1 MSASN
6 TVKSARKSL
15 SWLLAIIVGLTGLI
29 AVGSLSDENASFT
42 PKLALDLQG
51 GTQVILS
58 PLLLDGQAVTPEQL
72 DQAVSIIRQ
81 RVDASGVSESQVITQ
96 GDRNIIVSIPG
107 VPDENTLAL
116 IKASA
121 KLEFRAV
128 LVTSVGA
135 PSSSVDGGDQAV
147 EGESTEGDATAEEP
161 APEESAPAEQA
172 PNVPNAAPTDPSDL
186 NWVTPELQSEFDA
199 LDCASSF
206 RQPGQV
212 DDPTVP
218 LITCDVTGTQKYI
231 LGPVEVEGANISD
244 ASNGTV
250 QSQTGASTNT
260 WAVNLDFDG
269 IGTQAFADVTQRLF
283 PLAAPRN
290 QFAITLDGF
299 VITAP
304 ATQAVITGGSA
315 QITGNFDRDSS
326 KVLAD
331 QLKYG
336 SLPIGFEVES
346 QENISAS
353 LGSEQLTNGLI
364 AGLIG
369 LILVV
374 IYSAFQ
380 YRGLA
385 IVTVGSLLVAAILV
399 YLFIA
404 VLSWRQGYRLSLAGV
419 AGLIVAIGIT
429 VDSFIVYFERVRDEI
444 REGRSLEVAVENAW
458 KRALRTILASDA
470 VSFTAAATLFLLTVG
485 NVRGFAFTLGLTTI
499 VDLIVVLLFTHPLL
513 QLLARTKFFS
523 SGHPWSGFDSKALEA
538 SGYVGRGKFRVADSL
553 ASGKAEKAS
562 KEATKRQTIAER
574 KAEAA
579 IAAAKKSGDK

>member
-1 MSASN
+1 MSVSN

-15 SWLLAIIVGLTGLI
+15 SWLLAIIIGLTALI

-58 PLLLDGQAVTPEQL
+58 PLLLDGQGVTTEQL
-72 DQAVSIIRQ
+72 NQAVSIIRQ
-81 RVDASGVSESQVITQ
+81 RVDASGVSESQVVTQ

-128 LVTSVGA
+128 LLTSVGA
-135 PSSSVDGGDQAV
+135 PTSSVDGGDLSVDGEAGAEQA
-147 EGESTEGDATAEEP
+147 EGEEP
-161 APEESAPAEQA
+161 ASEPEAPAE
-172 PNVPNAAPTDPSDL
+172 PSAAPTDPSDL
-186 NWVTPELQSEFDA
+186 NWITPELREAFDA
-199 LDCASSF
+199 LDCATPF
-206 RQPGQV
+206 RVPGQV

-218 LITCDVTGTQKYI
+218 LITCDVTGTEKYI

-250 QSQTGASTNT
+250 QTSTGASTNT

-269 IGTQAFADVTQRLF
+269 LGTQAFGAVTQRLF
-283 PLAAPRN
+283 PLADPRN
-290 QFAITLDGF
+290 RFAITLDGF

-304 ATQAVITGGSA
+304 TTQAVITNGSA
-315 QITGNFDRDSS
+315 QITGSFDQDSS

-346 QENISAS
+346 QENISAT
-353 LGSEQLTNGLI
+353 LGGEQLSNGILAAI
-364 AGLIG
+364 IG
-369 LILVV
+369 LILV
-374 IYSAFQ
+374 IGYSIFQ

-385 IVTVGSLLVAAILV
+385 LVTLGSLIVAAILV
-399 YLFIA
+399 YLVIA

-419 AGLIVAIGIT
+419 TGLIVSIGIT
-429 VDSFIVYFERVRDEI
+429 VDSFIVFFERIKDEI
-444 REGRSLEVAVENAW
+444 RDGRSLETAVENGW
-458 KRALRTILASDA
+458 KRGLRTILASDM
-470 VSFTAAATLFLLTVG
+470 VSFTAAVSLFLLTVG

-499 VDLIVVLLFTHPLL
+499 IDLVVVLLFTYPFL
-513 QLLARTKFFS
+513 QLLSRTKFFS
-523 SGHPWSGFDSKALEA
+523 SGHPWSGFDSKSLAA
-538 SGYVGRGKFRVADSL
+538 SGYVGRGQFRVASNL
-553 ASGKAEKAS
+553 ASGKADKVS
-562 KEATKRQTIAER
+562 KEAERRQTIAER
-574 KAEAA
+574 KAQAA
-579 IAAAKKSGDK
+579 IAEAQKTGEK

>member
-15 SWLLAIIVGLTGLI
+15 SWLLAILVGLTGLI

-58 PLLLDGQAVTPEQL
+58 PLLLDGEAVTSEQL

-135 PSSSVDGGDQAV
+135 PSSSIDGGDQAV
-147 EGESTEGDATAEEP
+147 DGESTDGETSAEAP
-161 APEESAPAEQA
+161 APEEQA
-172 PNVPNAAPTDPSDL
+172 PSVPNAAPTDPSDL
-186 NWVTPELQSEFDA
+186 NWVSPELQAQFDA
-199 LDCASSF
+199 LDCATAF
-206 RQPGQV
+206 REPGQV
-212 DDPTVP
+212 DDSTLP
-218 LITCDVTGTQKYI
+218 LITCDVTGTQKFI

-250 QSQTGASTNT
+250 QSSTGASTNT
-260 WAVNLDFDG
+260 WAVNLDFDAA
-269 IGTQAFADVTQRLF
+269 GTQAFADVTQRLF
-283 PLAAPRN
+283 PLSEPRN

-385 IVTVGSLLVAAILV
+385 IVTVGSLLIAAILV

-538 SGYVGRGKFRVADSL
+538 SGYVGRGKFRVSDSL

-562 KEATKRQTIAER
+562 KEAIKRQTIAER

-579 IAAAKKSGDK
+579 IAAAKKTGDK

>member
-1 MSASN
+1 MSVSS

-15 SWLLAIIVGLTGLI
+15 SWLLAIIIGLTALI

-58 PLLLDGQAVTPEQL
+58 PLLLDGQGVTTEQL
-72 DQAVSIIRQ
+72 NQAVSIIRQ
-81 RVDASGVSESQVITQ
+81 RVDASGVSESQVVTQ

-128 LVTSVGA
+128 LLTSVGA
-135 PSSSVDGGDQAV
+135 PTSSVDGGDQAV
-147 EGESTEGDATAEEP
+147 DGETGAEQAEGEEP
-161 APEESAPAEQA
+161 AAEAESPAE
-172 PNVPNAAPTDPSDL
+172 PSAAPTDPSDL
-186 NWVTPELQSEFDA
+186 NWITPELREAFDA
-199 LDCASSF
+199 LDCATAF
-206 RQPGQV
+206 RVPGQV

-218 LITCDVTGTQKYI
+218 LITCDVTGTEKYI

-250 QSQTGASTNT
+250 QTSTGASTNT

-269 IGTQAFADVTQRLF
+269 VGTQSFGAVTQRLF
-283 PLAAPRN
+283 PLADPRN
-290 QFAITLDGF
+290 RFAITLDGF

-304 ATQAVITGGSA
+304 TTQAVITNGSA
-315 QITGNFDRDSS
+315 QITGSFDQDSS

-346 QENISAS
+346 QENISAT
-353 LGSEQLTNGLI
+353 LGSEQLSNGVLAAI
-364 AGLIG
+364 IG

-374 IYSAFQ
+374 GYSIFQ

-385 IVTVGSLLVAAILV
+385 LVTLGSLIVAAILV
-399 YLFIA
+399 YLVIA

-419 AGLIVAIGIT
+419 TGLIVSIGIT
-429 VDSFIVYFERVRDEI
+429 VDSFIVFFERIKDEI
-444 REGRSLEVAVENAW
+444 RDGRSLETAVENGW
-458 KRALRTILASDA
+458 KRGLRTILASDM
-470 VSFTAAATLFLLTVG
+470 VSFTAAVSLFLLTVG

-499 VDLIVVLLFTHPLL
+499 IDLVVVLLFTYPFL
-513 QLLARTKFFS
+513 QLLSRTKFFS
-523 SGHPWSGFDSKALEA
+523 SGHPWSGFDSKSLAA
-538 SGYVGRGKFRVADSL
+538 SGYVGRGQFRVSQNL
-553 ASGKAEKAS
+553 ASGKADKVS
-562 KEATKRQTIAER
+562 KEAERRQTIAER
-574 KAEAA
+574 KAQAA
-579 IAAAKKSGDK
+579 IAEAKKTGEK

>member
-1 MSASN
+1 MAASN

-15 SWLLAIIVGLTGLI
+15 IWLLVIIFGLAGLI
-29 AVGSLSDENASFT
+29 GFGSTTDENASFT

-58 PLLLDGQAVTPEQL
+58 PLLLDGEAVTTEQL

-81 RVDASGVSESQVITQ
+81 RVDASGVSESQVTTQ
-96 GDRNIIVSIPG
+96 GDTNIIVSIPG

-121 KLEFRAV
+121 KLEFRPV
-128 LVTSVGA
+128 LITSAGT
-135 PSSSVDGGDQAV
+135 PTSSVDGT
-147 EGESTEGDATAEEP
+147 ESEDPEASETP
-161 APEESAPAEQA
+161 APEESPAAEPPA
-172 PNVPNAAPTDPSDL
+172 AAPVDGSDL
-186 NWVTPELQSEFDA
+186 NWITPEIQKAFDE

-206 RQPGQV
+206 REPGQI
-212 DDPTVP
+212 DDPSVP
-218 LITCDVTGTQKYI
+218 LVTCDVNGLTKFI
-231 LGPVEVEGANISD
+231 LGPVEVDGANISD

-250 QSQTGASTNT
+250 TSSTGASTNT
-260 WAVNLDFDG
+260 WAVNLEFDEV
-269 IGTQAFADVTQRLF
+269 GTAGFSTVTQRLF
-283 PLAAPRN
+283 PLEIPRN
-290 QFAITLDGF
+290 QFAITLDGY

-304 ATQAVITGGSA
+304 TTQAVITNGSA
-315 QITGNFDRDSS
+315 QITGSFDRDSS

-336 SLPIGFEVES
+336 SLPIGFEVQS
-346 QENISAS
+346 QENISAT
-353 LGSEQLTNGLI
+353 LGQDQLTSGLL

-385 IVTVGSLLVAAILV
+385 IVTVGSLLVAGVLV
-399 YLFIA
+399 YLLIA
-404 VLSWRQGYRLSLAGV
+404 FLSWRQGYRLSMAGV

-444 REGRSLEVAVENAW
+444 REGRNLEVAVENAW
-458 KRALRTILASDA
+458 RRSIRTILASDA

-513 QLLARTKFFS
+513 TLLARTKFFS
-523 SGHPWSGFDSKALEA
+523 SGHPWSGFDSKSLKA
-538 SGYVGRGKFRVADSL
+538 SGYVGRGQFRVAPRLS
-553 ASGKAEKAS
+553 SGKILKVS
-562 KEATKRQTIAER
+562 KEAATRQTIAER
-574 KAEAA
+574 KAQAA
-579 IAAAKKSGDK
+579 IQEADKTGGN

>member
-1 MSASN
+1 LAVRN
-6 TVKSARKSL
+6 AVQSARRSL
-15 SWLLAIIVGLTGLI
+15 TWLLVIIIGLVGLIGF
-29 AVGSLSDENASFT
+29 GSLSDENASFT

-51 GTQVILS
+51 GTQIILS
-58 PLLLDGQAVTPEQL
+58 PLLLDGAAVTTDQL

-81 RVDASGVSESQVITQ
+81 RVDASGVSESQVTTQ
-96 GDRNIIVSIPG
+96 GDQNIIVSIPG
-107 VPDENTLAL
+107 IPDENTLKL

-128 LVTSVGA
+128 LLTSVGT
-135 PSSSVDGGDQAV
+135 PTSSVDGGSTEEEPGQEDI
-147 EGESTEGDATAEEP
+147 EGEEQGEEP
-161 APEESAPAEQA
+161 SAPEDPAA
-172 PNVPNAAPTDPSDL
+172 STPNAAPTDASDL
-186 NWVTPELQSEFDA
+186 NWITPELRAAYDA
-199 LDCASSF
+199 LDCSTSF
-206 RQPGQV
+206 REAGQV
-212 DDPTVP
+212 DDPTIP
-218 LITCDVTGTQKYI
+218 LITCDVDGFTKYI

-250 QSQTGASTNT
+250 QSSTGASTNT

-269 IGTQAFADVTQRLF
+269 IGTTAFSTVTQRLF
-283 PLAAPRN
+283 PLESPRN

-304 ATQAVITGGSA
+304 AARAVITNGSA
-315 QITGNFDRDSS
+315 QITGSFDRDSS

-346 QENISAS
+346 QENISAT

-385 IVTVGSLLVAAILV
+385 IVTVGSLLVAGILV

-444 REGRSLEVAVENAW
+444 REGRNLEVAVENAW
-458 KRALRTILASDA
+458 KRAVRTILASDA
-470 VSFTAAATLFLLTVG
+470 VSFTAATTLFLLTVG

-513 QLLARTKFFS
+513 QLLSRTKFFS
-523 SGHPWSGFDSKALEA
+523 SGHPWSGFDSKALKA
-538 SGYVGRGKFRVADSL
+538 SGYQGRGQFRVKETL
-553 ASGKAEKAS
+553 APGKALKAS
-562 KEATKRQTIAER
+562 REAEKRQTIAER
-574 KAEAA
+574 KAQAAIEAA
-579 IAAAKKSGDK
+579 KGKVER

>member
-1 MSASN
+1 M
-6 TVKSARKSL
+6 
-15 SWLLAIIVGLTGLI
+15 LAIIVGFAGLI
-29 AVGSLSDENASFT
+29 AVGSLTDENASFT

-58 PLLLDGQAVTPEQL
+58 PLLLDGQDVTPEQL

-107 VPDENTLAL
+107 IPDDNTLAL

-128 LVTSVGA
+128 LVTSTGA
-135 PSSSVDGGDQAV
+135 PSSSVDQPETPV
-147 EGESTEGDATAEEP
+147 EGETTDGKATPESP
-161 APEESAPAEQA
+161 APEAVA
-172 PNVPNAAPTDPSDL
+172 PNVPTATPTDASDL
-186 NWVTPELQSEFDA
+186 NWVSLDLQKQFDA

-206 RQPGQV
+206 REPGQV
-212 DDPTVP
+212 DDPTIP
-218 LITCDVTGTQKYI
+218 LITCDTTGTQKFI

-250 QSQTGASTNT
+250 QSSTGASTNT
-260 WAVNLDFDG
+260 WAVNLDFDAS
-269 IGTQAFADVTQRLF
+269 GTQAFADVTQRLF
-283 PLAAPRN
+283 PLTSPRN
-290 QFAITLDGF
+290 QFAITLDGY

-336 SLPIGFEVES
+336 SLPIGFEVQS

-353 LGSEQLTNGLI
+353 LGSEQLTNGVI
-364 AGLIG
+364 AAIIG
-369 LILVV
+369 MILVV
-374 IYSAFQ
+374 AYSVFQ

-385 IVTVGSLLVAAILV
+385 IVTLGSLIVFAILV
-399 YLFIA
+399 YLVVA
-404 VLSWRQGYRLSLAGV
+404 VLSWRQGFRLSLAGV
-419 AGLIVAIGIT
+419 TGLIVSIGIT
-429 VDSFIVYFERVRDEI
+429 VDSFIVFFERVRDEI
-444 REGRSLEVAVENAW
+444 REGRSLETAVENGW
-458 KRALRTILASDA
+458 RKGIRTILASDM
-470 VSFTAAATLFLLTVG
+470 VSFTAAVTLFLLTVG
-485 NVRGFAFTLGLTTI
+485 NVRGFAFTLGLTTLI
-499 VDLIVVLLFTHPLL
+499 DLVVVVLFTYPML
-513 QLLARTKFFS
+513 QLLARTRFFS
-523 SGHPWSGFDSKALEA
+523 SGHPWSGFDSKSLKA
-538 SGYVGRGKFRVADSL
+538 SGYVGRGGFRVSEDL

-562 KEATKRQTIAER
+562 KEAEKRQSIAER
-574 KAEAA
+574 KALAA
-579 IAAAKKSGDK
+579 LADAKGKGDN

>member
-15 SWLLAIIVGLTGLI
+15 SWLLAILVGLTGLI

-81 RVDASGVSESQVITQ
+81 RVDASGVSESQVVTQ
-96 GDRNIIVSIPG
+96 GDRNIVVSIPG

-135 PSSSVDGGDQAV
+135 PSSSVDGTDPAA
-147 EGESTEGDATAEEP
+147 EGTTTDGEAPAEEP
-161 APEESAPAEQA
+161 APEEQA
-172 PNVPNAAPTDPSDL
+172 PSVPNATPTDPSDL
-186 NWVTPELQSEFDA
+186 NWVSPELQAEFDA
-199 LDCASSF
+199 LDCATPF
-206 RQPGQV
+206 REPGQV

-218 LITCDVTGTQKYI
+218 LITCDVTGTQKFI
-231 LGPVEVEGANISD
+231 LGPVEVEGANIAD
-244 ASNGTV
+244 ATNGTV

-260 WAVNLDFDG
+260 WAVNLDFDAA
-269 IGTQAFADVTQRLF
+269 GTQAFADVTQRLF

-353 LGSEQLTNGLI
+353 LGSEQLQNGVL
-364 AGLIG
+364 AALIG
-369 LILVV
+369 LVLVLA
-374 IYSAFQ
+374 YSVFQ

-385 IVTVGSLLVAAILV
+385 VITLGSLIVAGILV
-399 YLFIA
+399 YLIIA
-404 VLSWRQGYRLSLAGV
+404 FLSWRQGYRLSLAGV
-419 AGLIVAIGIT
+419 TGLIVSIGVT
-429 VDSFIVYFERVRDEI
+429 VDSFIVFFERVRDEI
-444 REGRSLEVAVENAW
+444 REGRSLETAVENGW
-458 KRALRTILASDA
+458 KRGIRTIIASNT
-470 VSFTAAATLFLLTVG
+470 VSFTAAVSLFLLTVG
-485 NVRGFAFTLGLTTI
+485 NVRGFAFTLGLTTL
-499 VDLIVVLLFTHPLL
+499 VNLIVVALFTYPFLR
-513 QLLARTKFFS
+513 LLARAKFFS
-523 SGHPWSGFDSKALEA
+523 SGHPWSGFDSKQLKA
-538 SGYVGRGKFRVADSL
+538 SGYVGRGQFRKADTL
-553 ASGKAEKAS
+553 AAGKIEKSSGEAER
-562 KEATKRQTIAER
+562 RQTIAER
-574 KAEAA
+574 KAMAA
-579 IAAAKKSGDK
+579 IAEAEKKGDK

>member
-1 MSASN
+1 MSVSN

-15 SWLLAIIVGLTGLI
+15 SWLLAIMIGLTALI
-29 AVGSLSDENASFT
+29 AVGSISDEEASFT

-58 PLLLDGQAVTPEQL
+58 PLLLDGEAVTAEQL

-81 RVDASGVSESQVITQ
+81 RVDASGVSEAQVVTQ

-128 LVTSVGA
+128 LLTSIGA
-135 PSSSVDGGDQAV
+135 PTSSVDGGELSI
-147 EGESTEGDATAEEP
+147 EGEGSTEESTEGEVASEP
-161 APEESAPAEQA
+161 EAPAQ
-172 PNVPNAAPTDPSDL
+172 PNAAPIDASDL
-186 NWVTPELQSEFDA
+186 NWVTPEIRQAFDA
-199 LDCASSF
+199 LDCSSPF
-206 RQPGQV
+206 REAGQV
-212 DDPTVP
+212 DDPLVP
-218 LITCDVTGTQKYI
+218 LITCDVTGAEKFI

-250 QSQTGASTNT
+250 QTSTGASTNT

-269 IGTQAFADVTQRLF
+269 LGTGAFASVTQRLF
-283 PLAAPRN
+283 PLTAPRN

-304 ATQAVITGGSA
+304 ATQAVITNGSA
-315 QITGNFDRDSS
+315 QITGSFDRDSS

-369 LILVV
+369 LVLVI

-385 IVTVGSLLVAAILV
+385 IVTIGSLLIAAVLV

-523 SGHPWSGFDSKALEA
+523 SGHPWSGFDSKSLKAA
-538 SGYVGRGKFRVADSL
+538 GYAGRGKFRVAESL

-562 KEATKRQTIAER
+562 KEANKRQTIAER
-574 KAEAA
+574 KALAA
-579 IAAAKKSGDK
+579 IAEANRTGKK

>member
-1 MSASN
+1 LSASN

-29 AVGSLSDENASFT
+29 AVGSLSDENASFS

-81 RVDASGVSESQVITQ
+81 RVDASGVNESQVITQ

-135 PSSSVDGGDQAV
+135 PSSSVDGGDQPV
-147 EGESTEGDATAEEP
+147 DGENTEGGTAPNEEAKPEEP
-161 APEESAPAEQA
+161 AS
-172 PNVPNAAPTDPSDL
+172 NVPNAAPTDPSDL
-186 NWVTPELQSEFDA
+186 NWVTPELQEQFDA
-199 LDCASSF
+199 LDCASAF

-218 LITCDVTGTQKYI
+218 LITCDVTGTQKFI
-231 LGPVEVEGANISD
+231 LGPVEVEGANIAD

-260 WAVNLDFDG
+260 WAVNLDFDAA
-269 IGTQAFADVTQRLF
+269 GTQAFADVTQRLF
-283 PLAAPRN
+283 PLTEPRN

-353 LGSEQLTNGLI
+353 LGGEQLQNGVLAAI
-364 AGLIG
+364 IG
-369 LILVV
+369 LILVLA
-374 IYSAFQ
+374 YSAFQ

-385 IVTVGSLLVAAILV
+385 VITLGSLVVAGILV
-399 YLFIA
+399 YLIIA

-419 AGLIVAIGIT
+419 TGLIVSIGVT
-429 VDSFIVYFERVRDEI
+429 VDSFIVFFERVRDEI
-444 REGRSLEVAVENAW
+444 REGRSLETAVENGW
-458 KRALRTILASDA
+458 KRGIRTIIASNT
-470 VSFTAAATLFLLTVG
+470 VSFTAAVSLFLLTVG
-485 NVRGFAFTLGLTTI
+485 NVRGFAFTLGLTTL
-499 VDLIVVLLFTHPLL
+499 VNIVVVALFTYPFLR
-513 QLLARTKFFS
+513 LLARAKFFS
-523 SGHPWSGFDSKALEA
+523 SGHPWSGFDSKQLKA
-538 SGYVGRGKFRVADSL
+538 SGYIGRGQFRKADTL
-553 ASGKAEKAS
+553 AAGKIEKSSGEAER
-562 KEATKRQTIAER
+562 RQTIAER
-574 KAEAA
+574 KAMAA
-579 IAAAKKSGDK
+579 IAEAEKKGDK

>member
-1 MSASN
+1 MAASS

-15 SWLLAIIVGLTGLI
+15 AWLFVILAGFTGLI
-29 AVGSLSDENASFT
+29 GFGSLTDENASFA

-51 GTQVILS
+51 GTQVILA
-58 PLLLDGQAVTPEQL
+58 PLLLDGQAVTTEQL
-72 DQAVSIIRQ
+72 DQAVAIIRQ

-96 GDRNIIVSIPG
+96 GDTNIIVSIPG

-128 LVTSVGA
+128 LVTGQGSA
-135 PSSSVDGGDQAV
+135 LTEVDGTDA
-147 EGESTEGDATAEEP
+147 TGDATTAEP
-161 APEESAPAEQA
+161 TPAET
-172 PNVPNAAPTDPSDL
+172 PTAEQPTPVDASDL
-186 NWVTPELQSEFDA
+186 NWITPEIQQQFDA
-199 LDCASSF
+199 LDCASAF
-206 RQPGQV
+206 REPGQI
-212 DDPTVP
+212 DDPKVP
-218 LITCDVTGTQKYI
+218 LVTCDVSGTAKFI
-231 LGPVEVEGANISD
+231 LGPVEVDGANISD

-250 QSQTGASTNT
+250 QSSTGASTNT
-260 WAVNLDFDG
+260 WAVNLEFDPEG
-269 IGTQAFADVTQRLF
+269 SESFATVTQRLF
-283 PLAAPRN
+283 PLEQPRN

-304 ATQAVITGGSA
+304 TTQAVISNGSA
-315 QITGNFDRDSS
+315 QITGSFDRDSS

-336 SLPIGFEVES
+336 SLPIGFEVQS
-346 QENISAS
+346 QENISAT
-353 LGSEQLTNGLI
+353 LGQDQLTSGLL

-369 LILVV
+369 LVLVV

-385 IVTVGSLLVAAILV
+385 IVTVGSLVVAAVLV
-399 YLFIA
+399 YLLIA
-404 VLSWRQGYRLSLAGV
+404 FLSWRQGYRLSMAGV

-444 REGRSLEVAVENAW
+444 REGRNLEVAVENAW
-458 KRALRTILASDA
+458 KRSIRTILASDA

-499 VDLIVVLLFTHPLL
+499 VDLIVVVLFTHPLL
-513 QLLARTKFFS
+513 RLLARTKFFS
-523 SGHPWSGFDSKALEA
+523 SGHPWSGFDSKALKA
-538 SGYVGRGKFRVADSL
+538 SGYMGRGQFRTAANLSP
-553 ASGKAEKAS
+553 GKAGKVS
-562 KEATKRQTIAER
+562 KEAATRQTISER
-574 KAEAA
+574 KAQQAAQEAE
-579 IAAAKKSGDK
+579 KSGGK

>member
-1 MSASN
+1 MAASS

-15 SWLLAIIVGLTGLI
+15 IWLLVIIFGLAGLI
-29 AVGSLSDENASFT
+29 GFGSTTDENASFT

-51 GTQVILS
+51 GTQIILS
-58 PLLLDGQAVTPEQL
+58 PLLLDGQAVTTEQL

-96 GDRNIIVSIPG
+96 GDTNIIVSIPG
-107 VPDENTLAL
+107 IPDENTLAL

-121 KLEFRAV
+121 KLEFRPV
-128 LVTSVGA
+128 LITSAGTPTA
-135 PSSSVDGGDQAV
+135 EVDGAGTSDP
-147 EGESTEGDATAEEP
+147 DATESP
-161 APEESAPAEQA
+161 APEETPAAEEPTA
-172 PNVPNAAPTDPSDL
+172 SPTDGSDL
-186 NWVTPELQSEFDA
+186 NWITPEIQKEFDD
-199 LDCASSF
+199 LDCASVF
-206 RQPGQV
+206 REPGQI
-212 DDPTVP
+212 DDPAVP
-218 LITCDVTGTQKYI
+218 LVTCDVNGFTKFI
-231 LGPVEVEGANISD
+231 LGPVEVDGANISD

-250 QSQTGASTNT
+250 TSSTGASTNT
-260 WAVNLDFDG
+260 WAVNLEFDE
-269 IGTQAFADVTQRLF
+269 IGTEGFSTVTQRLF
-283 PLAAPRN
+283 PLEQPRN

-304 ATQAVITGGSA
+304 TTQAVITNGSA
-315 QITGNFDRDSS
+315 QITGSFDRESS

-336 SLPIGFEVES
+336 SLPIGFEVQS
-346 QENISAS
+346 QENISAT
-353 LGSEQLTNGLI
+353 LGQDQLTSGLL

-385 IVTVGSLLVAAILV
+385 MVTVGSLLVAAVLV
-399 YLFIA
+399 YLLIA
-404 VLSWRQGYRLSLAGV
+404 FLSWRQGYRLSMAGV

-444 REGRSLEVAVENAW
+444 REGRNLEVAVENAW
-458 KRALRTILASDA
+458 KRSIRTILASDA

-513 QLLARTKFFS
+513 RLLARTKFFS
-523 SGHPWSGFDSKALEA
+523 SGHPWSGFDSKALKA
-538 SGYVGRGKFRVADSL
+538 SGYVGRGQFRVAPTLSQ
-553 ASGKAEKAS
+553 GKALKVS
-562 KEATKRQTIAER
+562 KEAATRQTIAER
-574 KAEAA
+574 KAQAALEEAD
-579 IAAAKKSGDK
+579 KSGGN

>member
-1 MSASN
+1 
-6 TVKSARKSL
+6 
-15 SWLLAIIVGLTGLI
+15 
-29 AVGSLSDENASFT
+29 
-42 PKLALDLQG
+42 LALDLQG
-51 GTQVILS
+51 GTQVILA
-58 PLLLDGQAVTPEQL
+58 PLLLDGQAVTTEQL

-96 GDRNIIVSIPG
+96 GDTNIIVSIPG

-121 KLEFRAV
+121 KLEFRPV
-128 LVTSVGA
+128 LVTSAGT
-135 PSSSVDGGDQAV
+135 SSAAIDGTETPEPG
-147 EGESTEGDATAEEP
+147 STETPD
-161 APEESAPAEQA
+161 PEESPLSEEPLGTPVDA
-172 PNVPNAAPTDPSDL
+172 SDL
-186 NWVTPELQSEFDA
+186 NWVTPEIQKEFDD
-199 LDCASSF
+199 LDCSSAF
-206 RQPGQV
+206 RAPGQI
-212 DDPTVP
+212 DDPTIP
-218 LITCDVTGTQKYI
+218 LVTCDVDGFSKYI

-244 ASNGTV
+244 ASNGTI
-250 QSQTGASTNT
+250 QSATGASTNT
-260 WAVNLDFDG
+260 WAVNLEFDG
-269 IGTQAFADVTQRLF
+269 IGSAGFSTVTQRLF
-283 PLAAPRN
+283 PLEAPRN

-304 ATQAVITGGSA
+304 TTQAVITNGSA

-336 SLPIGFEVES
+336 SLPIGFEVQS
-346 QENISAS
+346 QENISAT
-353 LGSEQLTNGLI
+353 LGQDQLSSGLL

-385 IVTVGSLLVAAILV
+385 IVTVGSLLVAGILV
-399 YLFIA
+399 YLLIA
-404 VLSWRQGYRLSLAGV
+404 FLSWRQGYRLSISGV

-444 REGRSLEVAVENAW
+444 REGRNLEVAVEIAW
-458 KRALRTILASDA
+458 NRSIRTILASDA

-513 QLLARTKFFS
+513 RLLARTKFFS
-523 SGHPWSGFDSKALEA
+523 SGHPWSGFDSKALKA
-538 SGYVGRGKFRVADSL
+538 SGYQGRGQFRMAPTLSQ
-553 ASGKAEKAS
+553 GKALKVS
-562 KEATKRQTIAER
+562 KEAATRQTIAER
-574 KAEAA
+574 KAQAALEEAE
-579 IAAAKKSGDK
+579 KTGGN

>member
-1 MSASN
+1 MSVSN

-15 SWLLAIIVGLTGLI
+15 SWMLAILVGLAGLI

-51 GTQVILS
+51 GTQIILS
-58 PLLLDGQAVTPEQL
+58 PLLLDGAAVTPEQL

-81 RVDASGVSESQVITQ
+81 RVDASGVSESQVLTQ

-107 VPDENTLAL
+107 TPDENTLAL

-128 LVTSVGA
+128 LLASPGLSTTALEG
-135 PSSSVDGGDQAV
+135 VDG
-147 EGESTEGDATAEEP
+147 ESNGEETDTGEEP
-161 APEESAPAEQA
+161 AAGSESDSEPS
-172 PNVPNAAPTDPSDL
+172 VPNAAPTDPSDV
-186 NWVTPELQSEFDA
+186 NWITPELQEQFNA
-199 LDCASSF
+199 LDCSVPF
-206 RQPGQV
+206 REPGQV
-212 DDPTVP
+212 DDPTIP
-218 LITCDVTGTQKYI
+218 LITCDVTGNEKYI

-250 QSQTGASTNT
+250 QTQTGASTNT

-269 IGTQAFADVTQRLF
+269 PGTQAFGEVTQRLF
-283 PLAAPRN
+283 PLADPRN
-290 QFAITLDGF
+290 RFAITLDGF

-304 ATQAVITGGSA
+304 TTQAVITNGSA
-315 QITGNFDRDSS
+315 QITGNFDKDSS

-346 QENISAS
+346 QENISAT

-364 AGLIG
+364 AGAIG
-369 LILVV
+369 LILVI

-385 IVTVGSLLVAAILV
+385 IVTIGSLVVAAILV
-399 YLFIA
+399 YLLIA

-444 REGRSLEVAVENAW
+444 REGRTLEVAVENAW
-458 KRALRTILASDA
+458 KRAIRTILASDA

-523 SGHPWSGFDSKALEA
+523 SGHPWSGFDSKDLRAA
-538 SGYVGRGKFRVADSL
+538 GYVGRGQFRVSESL
-553 ASGKAEKAS
+553 GSGKAEKAS

-574 KAEAA
+574 KAQQAMAE
-579 IAAAKKSGDK
+579 AKKTGDK

>member
-1 MSASN
+1 MAASN
-6 TVKSARKSL
+6 TAKSARKSL
-15 SWLLAIIVGLTGLI
+15 IWLLVIIFGLAGLI
-29 AVGSLSDENASFT
+29 GFGSTTDENASFT

-51 GTQVILS
+51 GTQIILS
-58 PLLLDGQAVTPEQL
+58 PLLLDGQAVTTEQL

-81 RVDASGVSESQVITQ
+81 RVDASGVSESQVTTQ
-96 GDRNIIVSIPG
+96 GDTNIIVSIPG
-107 VPDENTLAL
+107 IPDENTLAL

-121 KLEFRAV
+121 KLEFRPV
-128 LVTSVGA
+128 LVTSAGTPTA
-135 PSSSVDGGDQAV
+135 EVDGAETSDP
-147 EGESTEGDATAEEP
+147 DATESP
-161 APEESAPAEQA
+161 APEETPAAEQPSA
-172 PNVPNAAPTDPSDL
+172 SPTDGSDL
-186 NWVTPELQSEFDA
+186 NWITPEIQKEFDD
-199 LDCASSF
+199 LDCASVF
-206 RQPGQV
+206 REPGQI

-218 LITCDVTGTQKYI
+218 LVTCDVNGFSKFI
-231 LGPVEVEGANISD
+231 LGPVEVDGANISD

-250 QSQTGASTNT
+250 TSSTGASTNT
-260 WAVNLDFDG
+260 WAVNLEFDEV
-269 IGTQAFADVTQRLF
+269 GTVGFSTVTQRLF
-283 PLAAPRN
+283 PLEQPRN

-304 ATQAVITGGSA
+304 TTQAVITNGSA
-315 QITGNFDRDSS
+315 QITGSFDRDSS

-336 SLPIGFEVES
+336 SLPIGFEVQS
-346 QENISAS
+346 QENISAT
-353 LGSEQLTNGLI
+353 LGQDQLTSGLL

-385 IVTVGSLLVAAILV
+385 IVTVGSLLVAAVLV
-399 YLFIA
+399 YLLIA
-404 VLSWRQGYRLSLAGV
+404 FLSWRQGYRLSMAGV

-444 REGRSLEVAVENAW
+444 REGRNLEVAVENAW
-458 KRALRTILASDA
+458 KRSIRTILASDA

-513 QLLARTKFFS
+513 RLLARTRFFS
-523 SGHPWSGFDSKALEA
+523 SGHPWSGFDSKALKA
-538 SGYVGRGKFRVADSL
+538 SGYVGRGQFRVAPTLSQ
-553 ASGKAEKAS
+553 GKALKVS
-562 KEATKRQTIAER
+562 KEAATRQTIAER
-574 KAEAA
+574 KAQAALEEAD
-579 IAAAKKSGDK
+579 KSGGN

>member
-1 MSASN
+1 MAASN

-15 SWLLAIIVGLTGLI
+15 IWLFVIIFGLAGLI
-29 AVGSLSDENASFT
+29 GFGSTTDENASFT

-51 GTQVILS
+51 GTQIILS
-58 PLLLDGQAVTPEQL
+58 PLLLDGQQVTTEQL

-81 RVDASGVSESQVITQ
+81 RVDASGVSESQVTTQ
-96 GDRNIIVSIPG
+96 GDTNIIVSIPG

-128 LVTSVGA
+128 LVTSAGTPTSAVDETGSEGTDPEA
-135 PSSSVDGGDQAV
+135 SPSP
-147 EGESTEGDATAEEP
+147 T
-161 APEESAPAEQA
+161 PEETPATDESG
-172 PNVPNAAPTDPSDL
+172 AAPVDASDL
-186 NWVTPELQSEFDA
+186 NWITPEIQKEFDE
-199 LDCASSF
+199 LDCATAF
-206 RQPGQV
+206 REPGQI

-218 LITCDVTGTQKYI
+218 LVTCDRNGFSKFI
-231 LGPVEVEGANISD
+231 LGPVEIDGATISD

-250 QSQTGASTNT
+250 QSSTGASTNT
-260 WAVNLDFDG
+260 WAVNLDFND
-269 IGTQAFADVTQRLF
+269 IGSAAFSTVTQRLF
-283 PLAAPRN
+283 PLEQPRN

-304 ATQAVITGGSA
+304 TTQAVITNGSA
-315 QITGNFDRDSS
+315 QITGSFDKDTS

-336 SLPIGFEVES
+336 SLPIGFEVQS
-346 QENISAS
+346 QENISAT
-353 LGSEQLTNGLI
+353 LGQDQLTSGLL

-385 IVTVGSLLVAAILV
+385 IVTVGSLLVAAVLV
-399 YLFIA
+399 YLLIA
-404 VLSWRQGYRLSLAGV
+404 FLSWRQGYRLSMAGV
-419 AGLIVAIGIT
+419 AGLIVSIGVT

-444 REGRSLEVAVENAW
+444 REGRNLEVAVENAW
-458 KRALRTILASDA
+458 RRSIRTILASDA
-470 VSFTAAATLFLLTVG
+470 VSFIAAATLFILTVG
-485 NVRGFAFTLGLTTI
+485 NVRGFAFTLGLTTL
-499 VDLIVVLLFTHPLL
+499 VDLLVVMLFTHPLL

-523 SGHPWSGFDSKALEA
+523 SGHPWSGFDSKALKA
-538 SGYVGRGKFRVADSL
+538 SGYIGRGQFRVAPSL
-553 ASGKAEKAS
+553 PQGKSKKVS
-562 KEATKRQTIAER
+562 KEASTRQTIAER
-574 KAEAA
+574 KAQAALEEAE
-579 IAAAKKSGDK
+579 KTGGR

>member
-1 MSASN
+1 LAASS

-15 SWLLAIIVGLTGLI
+15 IWLLVIIFGLTGLI
-29 AVGSLSDENASFT
+29 GFGSTTDENASFT

-51 GTQVILS
+51 GTQIILS
-58 PLLLDGQAVTPEQL
+58 PLLLDGQAVTTEQL

-81 RVDASGVSESQVITQ
+81 RVDASGVSESQVTTQ
-96 GDRNIIVSIPG
+96 GDTNIIVSIPG
-107 VPDENTLAL
+107 IPDENTLAL

-121 KLEFRAV
+121 KLEFRPV
-128 LVTSVGA
+128 LITSAGTPA
-135 PSSSVDGGDQAV
+135 AQVDGAETSDPDAT
-147 EGESTEGDATAEEP
+147 ESTAPEETPAAEEP
-161 APEESAPAEQA
+161 TAS
-172 PNVPNAAPTDPSDL
+172 PTDGSDL
-186 NWVTPELQSEFDA
+186 NWITPEIQKEFDD
-199 LDCASSF
+199 LDCASVF
-206 RQPGQV
+206 REPGQI
-212 DDPTVP
+212 DDPAVP
-218 LITCDVTGTQKYI
+218 LVTCDVNGFTKFI
-231 LGPVEVEGANISD
+231 LGPVEVDGANISD

-250 QSQTGASTNT
+250 TSSTGASTNT
-260 WAVNLDFDG
+260 WAVNLEFDE
-269 IGTQAFADVTQRLF
+269 IGTEGFSTVTQRLF
-283 PLAAPRN
+283 PLEQPRN

-304 ATQAVITGGSA
+304 TTQAVITNGSA
-315 QITGNFDRDSS
+315 QITGSFDRESS

-336 SLPIGFEVES
+336 SLPIGFEVQS
-346 QENISAS
+346 QENISAT
-353 LGSEQLTNGLI
+353 LGQDQLTSGLL

-385 IVTVGSLLVAAILV
+385 IVTVGSLLVAAVLV
-399 YLFIA
+399 YLLIA
-404 VLSWRQGYRLSLAGV
+404 FLSWRQGYRLSMAGV

-444 REGRSLEVAVENAW
+444 REGRNLEVAVENAW
-458 KRALRTILASDA
+458 KRSIRTILASDA

-513 QLLARTKFFS
+513 RLLARTKFFS
-523 SGHPWSGFDSKALEA
+523 SGHPWSGFDSKALKA
-538 SGYVGRGKFRVADSL
+538 SGYVGRGQFRVAPTLSQ
-553 ASGKAEKAS
+553 GKALKVS
-562 KEATKRQTIAER
+562 KEAATRQTIAER
-574 KAEAA
+574 KAQAALEEAD
-579 IAAAKKSGDK
+579 KSGGN

>member
-1 MSASN
+1 LSASN

-15 SWLLAIIVGLTGLI
+15 SWMLAILVGLTGLI

-135 PSSSVDGGDQAV
+135 PSSSVDGADPAADGTGT
-147 EGESTEGDATAEEP
+147 EGEAPAEEP
-161 APEESAPAEQA
+161 APEEQA
-172 PNVPNAAPTDPSDL
+172 PSVPNAAPTDPSDM
-186 NWVTPELQSEFDA
+186 NWVSPELQAEFDA
-199 LDCASSF
+199 LDCATPF
-206 RQPGQV
+206 REPGQV

-218 LITCDVTGTQKYI
+218 LITCDVSGTQKFI

-260 WAVNLDFDG
+260 WAVNLDFDAA
-269 IGTQAFADVTQRLF
+269 GTQAFADVTQRLF

-315 QITGNFDRDSS
+315 QITGSFDKDTS

-336 SLPIGFEVES
+336 SLPIGFEVQS

-353 LGSEQLTNGLI
+353 LGSEQLTNGVI
-364 AGLIG
+364 AAVIG
-369 LILVV
+369 MILVV
-374 IYSAFQ
+374 AYSVFQ

-385 IVTVGSLLVAAILV
+385 IVTLGSLIVFAVLTYLVV
-399 YLFIA
+399 A
-404 VLSWRQGYRLSLAGV
+404 VLSWRQGFRLSLAGV
-419 AGLIVAIGIT
+419 TGLIVSIGIT
-429 VDSFIVYFERVRDEI
+429 VDSFIVFFERVRDEI
-444 REGRSLEVAVENAW
+444 REGRSLETAVENGW
-458 KRALRTILASDA
+458 RKGIRTILASDM
-470 VSFTAAATLFLLTVG
+470 VSFTAAVTLFLLTVG
-485 NVRGFAFTLGLTTI
+485 NVRGFAFTLGLTTLI
-499 VDLIVVLLFTHPLL
+499 DLLVVVLFTYPML
-513 QLLARTKFFS
+513 QLLARTRFFS
-523 SGHPWSGFDSKALEA
+523 SGHPWSGFDSKSLKA
-538 SGYVGRGKFRVADSL
+538 SGYIGRGQFRVSDEL
-553 ASGKAEKAS
+553 ASGKVEKAA
-562 KEATKRQTIAER
+562 KEAERRQTIAER
-574 KAEAA
+574 KAQAA
-579 IAAAKKSGDK
+579 IADAKGKGDN

>member
-1 MSASN
+1 LSASN

-15 SWLLAIIVGLTGLI
+15 SWLLAILVGLTGLI

-58 PLLLDGQAVTPEQL
+58 PLLLDGQSVTPEQL

-135 PSSSVDGGDQAV
+135 PSSSVDGADPAADGTGT
-147 EGESTEGDATAEEP
+147 EGETPAEEP
-161 APEESAPAEQA
+161 APEEQA
-172 PNVPNAAPTDPSDL
+172 PSVPNAAPTDPSDL
-186 NWVTPELQSEFDA
+186 NWVSPELQAQFDA
-199 LDCASSF
+199 LDCATPF
-206 RQPGQV
+206 REPGQV

-218 LITCDVTGTQKYI
+218 LITCDVTGTQKFI

-260 WAVNLDFDG
+260 WAVNLDFDAA
-269 IGTQAFADVTQRLF
+269 GTQAFADVTQRLF
-283 PLAAPRN
+283 PLSEPRN

-353 LGSEQLTNGLI
+353 LGSEQLQNGVL
-364 AGLIG
+364 AALIG
-369 LILVV
+369 LVLVLA
-374 IYSAFQ
+374 YSVFQ

-385 IVTVGSLLVAAILV
+385 VITLGSLIVAGILV
-399 YLFIA
+399 YLIIA
-404 VLSWRQGYRLSLAGV
+404 VLYWRQGYRLSLAGV
-419 AGLIVAIGIT
+419 TGLIVSIGVT
-429 VDSFIVYFERVRDEI
+429 VDSFIVFFERVRDEI
-444 REGRSLEVAVENAW
+444 REGRSLETAVENGW
-458 KRALRTILASDA
+458 KRGIRTIIASNT
-470 VSFTAAATLFLLTVG
+470 VSFTAAVSLFLLTVG
-485 NVRGFAFTLGLTTI
+485 NVRGFAFTLGLTTL
-499 VDLIVVLLFTHPLL
+499 VNLIVVALFTYPFLR
-513 QLLARTKFFS
+513 LLARAKFFS
-523 SGHPWSGFDSKALEA
+523 SGHPWSGFDSKQLKAA
-538 SGYVGRGKFRVADSL
+538 GYVGRGQFRKADTL
-553 ASGKAEKAS
+553 AAGKIEKSSGEAER
-562 KEATKRQTIAER
+562 RQTIAER
-574 KAEAA
+574 KAMAA
-579 IAAAKKSGDK
+579 IAEAEKKGDK

>member
-1 MSASN
+1 MAASS

-15 SWLLAIIVGLTGLI
+15 AWLFVILAGFTGLI
-29 AVGSLSDENASFT
+29 GFGSLTDENASFT

-51 GTQVILS
+51 GTQVILA
-58 PLLLDGQAVTPEQL
+58 PLLLDGQAVTTEQL
-72 DQAVSIIRQ
+72 DQAVAIIRQ

-96 GDRNIIVSIPG
+96 GDTNIIVSIPG

-128 LVTSVGA
+128 LVTSQGSA
-135 PSSSVDGGDQAV
+135 LTEVDGTDA
-147 EGESTEGDATAEEP
+147 TGDATTAEP
-161 APEESAPAEQA
+161 TPAET
-172 PNVPNAAPTDPSDL
+172 PTAQQPTPVDASDL
-186 NWVTPELQSEFDA
+186 NWITPEIQKEFDE
-199 LDCASSF
+199 LDCSTSF
-206 RQPGQV
+206 REPGQI
-212 DDPTVP
+212 DDPTIP
-218 LITCDVTGTQKYI
+218 LVTCDVSGTAKFI
-231 LGPVEVEGANISD
+231 LGPVEVDGANISD

-250 QSQTGASTNT
+250 QSSTGASTNT
-260 WAVNLDFDG
+260 WAVNLEFDPEG
-269 IGTQAFADVTQRLF
+269 SESFATVTQRLF
-283 PLAAPRN
+283 PLEQPRN

-304 ATQAVITGGSA
+304 TTQAVISNGSA
-315 QITGNFDRDSS
+315 QITGSFDRDSS

-336 SLPIGFEVES
+336 SLPIGFEVQS
-346 QENISAS
+346 QENISAT
-353 LGSEQLTNGLI
+353 LGQDQLTSGLL

-369 LILVV
+369 LVLVV

-385 IVTVGSLLVAAILV
+385 IVTIGSLVVAAVLV
-399 YLFIA
+399 YLLIA
-404 VLSWRQGYRLSLAGV
+404 FLSWRQGYRLSMAGV

-444 REGRSLEVAVENAW
+444 REGRNLEVAVENAW
-458 KRALRTILASDA
+458 KRSIRTILASDA

-499 VDLIVVLLFTHPLL
+499 VDLIVVVLFTHPLL
-513 QLLARTKFFS
+513 RLLARTKFFS
-523 SGHPWSGFDSKALEA
+523 SGHPWSGFDSKALKA
-538 SGYVGRGKFRVADSL
+538 SGYMGRGQFRTATNLSP
-553 ASGKAEKAS
+553 GKAGKVS
-562 KEATKRQTIAER
+562 KEAATRQTIAER
-574 KAEAA
+574 KAQQAAQEAE
-579 IAAAKKSGDK
+579 KSGGK

>member
-15 SWLLAIIVGLTGLI
+15 SWLLAIVVGLAGLI
-29 AVGSLSDENASFT
+29 AIGSLSDSNASFT

-58 PLLLDGQAVTPEQL
+58 PLLLDGQAATAEQL

-81 RVDASGVSESQVITQ
+81 RVDASGVSESQVFTQ
-96 GDRNIIVSIPG
+96 GDRNIVVSIPG

-128 LVTSVGA
+128 LVTSVGSA
-135 PSSSVDGGDQAV
+135 SSSVDGGDPATNG
-147 EGESTEGDATAEEP
+147 EGANGEAATEDP
-161 APEESAPAEQA
+161 APETPA
-172 PNVPNAAPTDPSDL
+172 PNVPSAAPTDPSDL
-186 NWVTPELQSEFDA
+186 NWVSPELQAEFDA

-206 RQPGQV
+206 REPGQV
-212 DDPTVP
+212 DDPTIP
-218 LITCDVTGTQKYI
+218 LITCDVTGTQKFI

-260 WAVNLDFDG
+260 WAVNLDFDAT
-269 IGTQAFADVTQRLF
+269 GTQAFADVTQRLF
-283 PLAAPRN
+283 PLPAPRN

-336 SLPIGFEVES
+336 SLPIGFEVQS

-353 LGSEQLTNGLI
+353 LGSEQLVNGVL
-364 AGLIG
+364 AAVIG

-374 IYSAFQ
+374 GYSVFQ

-385 IVTVGSLLVAAILV
+385 IVTLGSLLVAGILV
-399 YLFIA
+399 YLIIA
-404 VLSWRQGYRLSLAGV
+404 ILSWRQGYRLSLAGV
-419 AGLIVAIGIT
+419 TGLIVSIGIT

-444 REGRSLEVAVENAW
+444 REGRSLETAVENGW
-458 KRALRTILASDA
+458 KRGIRTILASDM
-470 VSFTAAATLFLLTVG
+470 VSFTAAVSLFLLTVG
-485 NVRGFAFTLGLTTI
+485 NVRGFAFTLGLTTL
-499 VDLIVVLLFTHPLL
+499 VDLLVVVLFTHPFL

-523 SGHPWSGFDSKALEA
+523 SGHPWSGFDSKSLKA
-538 SGYVGRGKFRVADSL
+538 SGYVGRGQFRTADTL
-553 ASGKAEKAS
+553 AAGKIEKAS
-562 KEATKRQTIAER
+562 REAERRQTIAER
-574 KAEAA
+574 KAQDALSD
-579 IAAAKKSGDK
+579 AKKTGEK

>member
-1 MSASN
+1 MAASN

-15 SWLLAIIVGLTGLI
+15 VWLFVILFGLAGLI
-29 AVGSLSDENASFT
+29 GFGSTTDENASFT

-58 PLLLDGQAVTPEQL
+58 PLLLDGEQVTTEQL
-72 DQAVSIIRQ
+72 EQAVSIIRQ
-81 RVDASGVSESQVITQ
+81 RVDASGVSESQVTTQ
-96 GDRNIIVSIPG
+96 GDTNIIVSIPG

-128 LVTSVGA
+128 LVTSAGTA
-135 PSSSVDGGDQAV
+135 TSSVDEPG
-147 EGESTEGDATAEEP
+147 STDEVDSTPTPSPEQTPATEEP
-161 APEESAPAEQA
+161 IAEPVDA
-172 PNVPNAAPTDPSDL
+172 SDL
-186 NWVTPELQSEFDA
+186 NWITPEIQKEFDE
-199 LDCASSF
+199 LDCSTAF
-206 RQPGQV
+206 REPGQI
-212 DDPTVP
+212 DDPTIP
-218 LITCDVTGTQKYI
+218 LVTCDRNGLSKFI
-231 LGPVEVEGANISD
+231 LGPVELDGANISD

-250 QSQTGASTNT
+250 QSSTGASTNT
-260 WAVNLDFDG
+260 WAVNLDFDDV
-269 IGTQAFADVTQRLF
+269 GTAAFSTVTQRLF
-283 PLAAPRN
+283 PLELPRN

-304 ATQAVITGGSA
+304 TTQAVITNGSA
-315 QITGNFDRDSS
+315 QITGSFDRDSS

-336 SLPIGFEVES
+336 SLPIGFEVQS
-346 QENISAS
+346 QENISAT
-353 LGSEQLTNGLI
+353 LGQDQLTSGLL

-385 IVTVGSLLVAAILV
+385 IVTVGSLLVAAVLV
-399 YLFIA
+399 YLLIA
-404 VLSWRQGYRLSLAGV
+404 FLSWRQGYRLSMAGV
-419 AGLIVAIGIT
+419 AGLIVSIGVT

-444 REGRSLEVAVENAW
+444 REGRNLEVAVENAW
-458 KRALRTILASDA
+458 RRSIRTILASDA
-470 VSFTAAATLFLLTVG
+470 VSFIAAATLFILTVG

-499 VDLIVVLLFTHPLL
+499 VDLIVVMLFTHPLL

-523 SGHPWSGFDSKALEA
+523 SGHPWSGFDSKALKA
-538 SGYVGRGKFRVADSL
+538 SGYVGRGQFRVAPSL
-553 ASGKAEKAS
+553 PQGKALKVS
-562 KEATKRQTIAER
+562 KEAATRQTIAER
-574 KAEAA
+574 KAQAAQEEADRT
-579 IAAAKKSGDK
+579 GGR

>member
-1 MSASN
+1 MSARNSAQ
-6 TVKSARKSL
+6 SARKSL
-15 SWLLAIIVGLTGLI
+15 AWLLALIVGLFGLI
-29 AVGSLSDENASFT
+29 FVGSMNDEDASFT

-51 GTQVILS
+51 GTQIILS
-58 PLLLDGQAVTPEQL
+58 PLLLDGQAVTAEQL
-72 DQAVSIIRQ
+72 EQAVAIIRQ
-81 RVDASGVSESQVITQ
+81 RVDASGVSESQVTTQ
-96 GDRNIIVSIPG
+96 GEQNIIVSIPG
-107 VPDENTLAL
+107 SPDENTLKL

-128 LVTSVGA
+128 LLTSAGTPTETVA
-135 PSSSVDGGDQAV
+135 
-147 EGESTEGDATAEEP
+147 EGEGGEE
-161 APEESAPAEQA
+161 APDLPT
-172 PNVPNAAPTDPSDL
+172 PTDPSDL
-186 NWVTPELQSEFDA
+186 NWITPEIQAEFDA
-199 LDCASSF
+199 LDCATEF
-206 RQPGQV
+206 RVPGQV

-218 LITCDVTGTQKYI
+218 LVTCDVDGFSKYI

-250 QSQTGASTNT
+250 QTSTGASTNT
-260 WAVNLDFDG
+260 WAVNLEFDAE
-269 IGTQAFADVTQRLF
+269 GTASFSEVTQRLF
-283 PLAAPRN
+283 PLEAPRN

-304 ATQAVITGGSA
+304 ATQAVISNGSA
-315 QITGNFDRDSS
+315 QITGSFDQDSS

-336 SLPIGFEVES
+336 SLPIGFEVQS
-346 QENISAS
+346 QENISAT
-353 LGSEQLTNGLI
+353 LGSEQLTNGLL

-385 IVTVGSLLVAAILV
+385 IVTVGSLLVAALLV

-444 REGRSLEVAVENAW
+444 REGRNLEVAVENAW
-458 KRALRTILASDA
+458 KRSIRTILASDA
-470 VSFTAAATLFLLTVG
+470 VSFLAATTLFLLTVG

-523 SGHPWSGFDSKALEA
+523 SGHPWSGFDSKALKA
-538 SGYVGRGKFRVADSL
+538 SGYVGRGQFRVSESL
-553 ASGKAEKAS
+553 SSGKAKKAS
-562 KEATKRQTIAER
+562 KEASKRQTIAER
-574 KAEAA
+574 KAQAA
-579 IAAAKKSGDK
+579 LEEAKKTGDS

>member
-1 MSASN
+1 LAASN

-15 SWLLAIIVGLTGLI
+15 IWLFVILFGLAGLI
-29 AVGSLSDENASFT
+29 GFGSTTDENASFT

-51 GTQVILS
+51 GTQIILS
-58 PLLLDGQAVTPEQL
+58 PLLLDGQQVTTEQL

-81 RVDASGVSESQVITQ
+81 RVDASGVSESQVTTQ
-96 GDRNIIVSIPG
+96 GDTNIIVSIPG

-128 LVTSVGA
+128 LVTSAGTPTSAVDETGSEGTETEA
-135 PSSSVDGGDQAV
+135 SPSP
-147 EGESTEGDATAEEP
+147 T
-161 APEESAPAEQA
+161 PEETPASDEASA
-172 PNVPNAAPTDPSDL
+172 DPVDASDL
-186 NWVTPELQSEFDA
+186 NWITPEIQKEFDE
-199 LDCASSF
+199 LDCTTAF
-206 RQPGQV
+206 REPGQI

-218 LITCDVTGTQKYI
+218 LVTCDRNGFSKFI
-231 LGPVEVEGANISD
+231 LGPVEIDGANISD

-250 QSQTGASTNT
+250 QSSTGASTNT
-260 WAVNLDFDG
+260 WAVNLDFNDVG
-269 IGTQAFADVTQRLF
+269 SAAFSTVTQRLF
-283 PLAAPRN
+283 PLEQPRN

-304 ATQAVITGGSA
+304 TTQAVITNGSA
-315 QITGNFDRDSS
+315 QITGSFDKDTS

-336 SLPIGFEVES
+336 SLPIGFEVQS
-346 QENISAS
+346 QENISAT
-353 LGSEQLTNGLI
+353 LGQDQLTSGLL

-385 IVTVGSLLVAAILV
+385 IVTVGSLLVAAVLV
-399 YLFIA
+399 YLLIA
-404 VLSWRQGYRLSLAGV
+404 FLSWRQGYRLSMAGV
-419 AGLIVAIGIT
+419 AGLIVAIGVT

-444 REGRSLEVAVENAW
+444 REGRNLEVAVENAW
-458 KRALRTILASDA
+458 RRSIRTILASDA
-470 VSFTAAATLFLLTVG
+470 VSFIAAATLFILTVG
-485 NVRGFAFTLGLTTI
+485 NVRGFAFTLGLTTL
-499 VDLIVVLLFTHPLL
+499 VDLLVVILFTHPLL

-523 SGHPWSGFDSKALEA
+523 SGHPWSGFDSKALKA
-538 SGYVGRGKFRVADSL
+538 SGYIGRGQFRVAPTL
-553 ASGKAEKAS
+553 PQGKALKVS
-562 KEATKRQTIAER
+562 KEASTRQTIAER
-574 KAEAA
+574 KAQAALEEA
-579 IAAAKKSGDK
+579 DKTGGR

>member
-1 MSASN
+1 MAASN

-15 SWLLAIIVGLTGLI
+15 IWLLVIIFGLAGLI
-29 AVGSLSDENASFT
+29 GFGSTTDENASFT

-58 PLLLDGQAVTPEQL
+58 PLLLDGQAVTTEQL

-81 RVDASGVSESQVITQ
+81 RVDASGVSESQVTTQ
-96 GDRNIIVSIPG
+96 GDTNIIVSIPG
-107 VPDENTLAL
+107 IPDENTLAL

-121 KLEFRAV
+121 KLEFRPV
-128 LVTSVGA
+128 LITSAGT
-135 PSSSVDGGDQAV
+135 PTSSVDGA
-147 EGESTEGDATAEEP
+147 ESEDPEATETPTPEESPAAEEP
-161 APEESAPAEQA
+161 ATAPK
-172 PNVPNAAPTDPSDL
+172 DGSDL
-186 NWVTPELQSEFDA
+186 NWITPEVQKAFDD
-199 LDCASSF
+199 LDCATSF
-206 RQPGQV
+206 REPGQI
-212 DDPTVP
+212 DDPSVP
-218 LITCDVTGTQKYI
+218 LVTCDVNGLSKFI
-231 LGPVEVEGANISD
+231 LGPVEVDGANISD

-250 QSQTGASTNT
+250 TSSTGASTNT
-260 WAVNLDFDG
+260 WAVNLEFDE
-269 IGTQAFADVTQRLF
+269 IGTAGFSTVTQRLF
-283 PLAAPRN
+283 PLEQPRS

-304 ATQAVITGGSA
+304 TTQAVITNGSA
-315 QITGNFDRDSS
+315 QITGSFDRDSS

-336 SLPIGFEVES
+336 SLPIGFEVQS
-346 QENISAS
+346 QENISAT
-353 LGSEQLTNGLI
+353 LGQDQLTSGLL

-385 IVTVGSLLVAAILV
+385 IVTVGSLLVAGVLV
-399 YLFIA
+399 YLLIA
-404 VLSWRQGYRLSLAGV
+404 FLSWRQGYRLSMAGV

-444 REGRSLEVAVENAW
+444 REGRNLEVAVENAW
-458 KRALRTILASDA
+458 RRSIRTILASDA

-513 QLLARTKFFS
+513 TLLARTKFFS
-523 SGHPWSGFDSKALEA
+523 SGHPWSGFDSKSLKAA
-538 SGYVGRGKFRVADSL
+538 GYVGRGQFRVAPSL
-553 ASGKAEKAS
+553 SSGKVLKVS
-562 KEATKRQTIAER
+562 KEAATRQTIAER
-574 KAEAA
+574 KAQAA
-579 IAAAKKSGDK
+579 IQEADKTGGN

>member
-1 MSASN
+1 LAASN

-15 SWLLAIIVGLTGLI
+15 TWLLVILFGLAGLI
-29 AVGSLSDENASFT
+29 GFGSTTDENASFT

-58 PLLLDGQAVTPEQL
+58 PLLLDGEQVTSEQL

-81 RVDASGVSESQVITQ
+81 RVDASGVSESQVTTQ
-96 GDRNIIVSIPG
+96 GDSNIIVSIPG

-128 LVTSVGA
+128 LITSAGTPTSEVDESGA
-135 PSSSVDGGDQAV
+135 SDETSPEATPTPTPEETPAA
-147 EGESTEGDATAEEP
+147 EGETVQPVDA
-161 APEESAPAEQA
+161 
-172 PNVPNAAPTDPSDL
+172 SDL
-186 NWVTPELQSEFDA
+186 NWITPEIQKEFDE
-199 LDCASSF
+199 LDCTTAF
-206 RQPGQV
+206 REPGQI
-212 DDPTVP
+212 DDPTIP
-218 LITCDVTGTQKYI
+218 LVTCDRSGISKYI
-231 LGPVEVEGANISD
+231 LGPVEVDGANISD

-250 QSQTGASTNT
+250 QSSTGASTNT
-260 WAVNLDFDG
+260 WAVNLDFDS
-269 IGTQAFADVTQRLF
+269 IGTSAFSTVTQRLF
-283 PLAAPRN
+283 PLEQPRN

-304 ATQAVITGGSA
+304 TTQAVITNGSA
-315 QITGNFDRDSS
+315 QITGSFDKDTS

-336 SLPIGFEVES
+336 SLPIGFEVQS
-346 QENISAS
+346 QENISAT
-353 LGSEQLTNGLI
+353 LGQDQLTSGLL

-369 LILVV
+369 LVLVV

-385 IVTVGSLLVAAILV
+385 IVTVGSLLVAAVLV
-399 YLFIA
+399 YLLIA
-404 VLSWRQGYRLSLAGV
+404 FLSWRQGYRLSMAGV

-444 REGRSLEVAVENAW
+444 REGRNLEVAVENAW
-458 KRALRTILASDA
+458 RRSIRTILASDA

-523 SGHPWSGFDSKALEA
+523 SGHPWSGFDSKSLKA
-538 SGYVGRGKFRVADSL
+538 SGYIGRAQFRVAPTL
-553 ASGKAEKAS
+553 PQGKALKVS
-562 KEATKRQTIAER
+562 KEAATRQTIAER
-574 KAEAA
+574 KAQAA
-579 IAAAKKSGDK
+579 LKDVEKAGDR

>member
-1 MSASN
+1 MAASN

-15 SWLLAIIVGLTGLI
+15 IWLFVILFGLAGLI
-29 AVGSLSDENASFT
+29 GFGSTTDENASFT

-51 GTQVILS
+51 GTQIILS
-58 PLLLDGQAVTPEQL
+58 PLLLDGQQVTTEQL

-81 RVDASGVSESQVITQ
+81 RVDASGVSESQVTTQ
-96 GDRNIIVSIPG
+96 GDTNIIVSIPG

-128 LVTSVGA
+128 LVTSAGTPTSA
-135 PSSSVDGGDQAV
+135 VDETGS
-147 EGESTEGDATAEEP
+147 EGTETEASPTPTPEETP
-161 APEESAPAEQA
+161 APDEASA
-172 PNVPNAAPTDPSDL
+172 DPVDASDL
-186 NWVTPELQSEFDA
+186 NWITPEIQKAFDE
-199 LDCASSF
+199 LDCTTAF
-206 RQPGQV
+206 REPGQI

-218 LITCDVTGTQKYI
+218 LVTCDRNGFSKFI
-231 LGPVEVEGANISD
+231 LGPVEIDGANISD

-250 QSQTGASTNT
+250 QSSTGASTNT
-260 WAVNLDFDG
+260 WAVNLDFNDVG
-269 IGTQAFADVTQRLF
+269 SAAFSTVTQRLF
-283 PLAAPRN
+283 PLEQPRN

-304 ATQAVITGGSA
+304 TTQAVITNGSA
-315 QITGNFDRDSS
+315 QITGSFDKDTS

-336 SLPIGFEVES
+336 SLPIGFEVQS
-346 QENISAS
+346 QENISAT
-353 LGSEQLTNGLI
+353 LGQDQLTSGLL

-385 IVTVGSLLVAAILV
+385 IVTVGSLLVAAVLV
-399 YLFIA
+399 YLLIA
-404 VLSWRQGYRLSLAGV
+404 FLSWRQGYRLSMAGV

-444 REGRSLEVAVENAW
+444 REGRNLEVAVENAW
-458 KRALRTILASDA
+458 RRSIRTILASDA
-470 VSFTAAATLFLLTVG
+470 VSFIAAATLFILTVG
-485 NVRGFAFTLGLTTI
+485 NVRGFAFTLGLTTL
-499 VDLIVVLLFTHPLL
+499 VDLLVVILFTHPLL

-523 SGHPWSGFDSKALEA
+523 SGHPWSGFDSKALKA
-538 SGYVGRGKFRVADSL
+538 SGYIGRGQFRVAPTL
-553 ASGKAEKAS
+553 PQGKALKVS
-562 KEATKRQTIAER
+562 KEASTRQTIAER
-574 KAEAA
+574 KAQAALEEA
-579 IAAAKKSGDK
+579 DKTGGR

>member
-1 MSASN
+1 MAASN

-15 SWLLAIIVGLTGLI
+15 IWLFVILFGLAGLI
-29 AVGSLSDENASFT
+29 GFGSTTDENASFT

-51 GTQVILS
+51 GTQIILS
-58 PLLLDGQAVTPEQL
+58 PLLLDGQQVTTEQL

-81 RVDASGVSESQVITQ
+81 RVDASGVSESQVTTQ
-96 GDRNIIVSIPG
+96 GDTNIIVSIPG

-128 LVTSVGA
+128 LVTSAGTPTSAVDETGSEGTETEA
-135 PSSSVDGGDQAV
+135 SPSP
-147 EGESTEGDATAEEP
+147 T
-161 APEESAPAEQA
+161 PEETPASDEASA
-172 PNVPNAAPTDPSDL
+172 DPVDASDL
-186 NWVTPELQSEFDA
+186 NWITPEIQEEFDE
-199 LDCASSF
+199 LDCTTAF
-206 RQPGQV
+206 REPGQI

-218 LITCDVTGTQKYI
+218 LVTCDRNGFSKFI
-231 LGPVEVEGANISD
+231 LGPVEIDGADISD

-250 QSQTGASTNT
+250 QSSTGASTNT
-260 WAVNLDFDG
+260 WAVNLDFNDVG
-269 IGTQAFADVTQRLF
+269 SAAFSTVTQRLF
-283 PLAAPRN
+283 PLEQPRN

-304 ATQAVITGGSA
+304 TTQAVITNGSA
-315 QITGNFDRDSS
+315 QITGSFDKDTS

-336 SLPIGFEVES
+336 SLPIGFEVQS
-346 QENISAS
+346 QENISAT
-353 LGSEQLTNGLI
+353 LGQDQLTSGLL

-385 IVTVGSLLVAAILV
+385 IVTVGSLLVAAVLV
-399 YLFIA
+399 YLLIA
-404 VLSWRQGYRLSLAGV
+404 FLSWRQGYRLSMAGV
-419 AGLIVAIGIT
+419 AGLIVSIGVT

-444 REGRSLEVAVENAW
+444 REGRNLEVAVENAW
-458 KRALRTILASDA
+458 RRSIRTILASDA
-470 VSFTAAATLFLLTVG
+470 VSFIAAATLFILTVG
-485 NVRGFAFTLGLTTI
+485 NVRGFAFTLGLTTL
-499 VDLIVVLLFTHPLL
+499 VDLLVVILFTHPLL

-523 SGHPWSGFDSKALEA
+523 SGHPWSGFDSKALKA
-538 SGYVGRGKFRVADSL
+538 SGYIGRGQFRVAPTL
-553 ASGKAEKAS
+553 PQGKALKVS
-562 KEATKRQTIAER
+562 KEASTRQTIAER
-574 KAEAA
+574 KAQAALEEAN
-579 IAAAKKSGDK
+579 KTGGR

>member
-1 MSASN
+1 LSASN

-15 SWLLAIIVGLTGLI
+15 SWLLAILVGLTGLI

-135 PSSSVDGGDQAV
+135 PSSSIDGADPAA
-147 EGESTEGDATAEEP
+147 EGTSTDGEAPAEEP
-161 APEESAPAEQA
+161 APEEPAPS
-172 PNVPNAAPTDPSDL
+172 VPNAAPTDPSDL
-186 NWVTPELQSEFDA
+186 NWVSPELQEQFDA
-199 LDCASSF
+199 LDCATPF
-206 RQPGQV
+206 REPGQV

-218 LITCDVTGTQKYI
+218 LITCDVTGTQKFI

-250 QSQTGASTNT
+250 QSSTGASTNS
-260 WAVNLDFDG
+260 WAVNLDFDAV
-269 IGTQAFADVTQRLF
+269 GTQAFAEVTQRLF

-353 LGSEQLTNGLI
+353 LGSEQLQNGVL
-364 AGLIG
+364 AALIG
-369 LILVV
+369 LVLVLA
-374 IYSAFQ
+374 YSVFQ

-385 IVTVGSLLVAAILV
+385 VITLGSLIVAGILV
-399 YLFIA
+399 YLIIA
-404 VLSWRQGYRLSLAGV
+404 FLSWRQGYRLSLAGV
-419 AGLIVAIGIT
+419 TGLIVSIGVT
-429 VDSFIVYFERVRDEI
+429 VDSFIVFFERVRDEI
-444 REGRSLEVAVENAW
+444 REGRSLETAVENGW
-458 KRALRTILASDA
+458 KRGIRTIIASNT
-470 VSFTAAATLFLLTVG
+470 VSFTAAVSLFLLTVG
-485 NVRGFAFTLGLTTI
+485 NVRGFAFTLGLTTL
-499 VDLIVVLLFTHPLL
+499 VNLIVVALFTYPFLR
-513 QLLARTKFFS
+513 LLARAKFFS
-523 SGHPWSGFDSKALEA
+523 SGHPWSGFDSKQLKA
-538 SGYVGRGKFRVADSL
+538 SGYVGRGQFRKADTL
-553 ASGKAEKAS
+553 AAGKIEKSSGEAER
-562 KEATKRQTIAER
+562 RQTIAER
-574 KAEAA
+574 KAMAA
-579 IAAAKKSGDK
+579 IAEAEKKGDK

>member
-1 MSASN
+1 MAASN

-15 SWLLAIIVGLTGLI
+15 IWLLVIIFGLAGLI
-29 AVGSLSDENASFT
+29 GFGSTTDENASFT

-58 PLLLDGQAVTPEQL
+58 PLLLDGQAVTTEQL

-81 RVDASGVSESQVITQ
+81 RVDASGVSESQVTTQ
-96 GDRNIIVSIPG
+96 GDTNIIVSIPG
-107 VPDENTLAL
+107 IPDENTLAL

-121 KLEFRAV
+121 KLEFRPV
-128 LVTSVGA
+128 LVASAGTPTSN
-135 PSSSVDGGDQAV
+135 VDGT
-147 EGESTEGDATAEEP
+147 ESQDPETTETP
-161 APEESAPAEQA
+161 APEESPATEESATAPI
-172 PNVPNAAPTDPSDL
+172 DGSDL
-186 NWVTPELQSEFDA
+186 NWITPEIQKTFDD
-199 LDCASSF
+199 LDCATSF
-206 RQPGQV
+206 REPGQI
-212 DDPTVP
+212 DDPSVP
-218 LITCDVTGTQKYI
+218 LVTCDVDGLSKFI
-231 LGPVEVEGANISD
+231 LGPVEVDGANISD
-244 ASNGTV
+244 ASNGTITT
-250 QSQTGASTNT
+250 STGASTNT
-260 WAVNLDFDG
+260 WAVNLEFDE
-269 IGTQAFADVTQRLF
+269 IGTAGFSTVTQRLF
-283 PLAAPRN
+283 PLELPRN

-304 ATQAVITGGSA
+304 TTQAVITNGSA
-315 QITGNFDRDSS
+315 QITGSFDRDSS

-336 SLPIGFEVES
+336 SLPIGFEVQS
-346 QENISAS
+346 QENISAT
-353 LGSEQLTNGLI
+353 LGQDQLTSGLL

-385 IVTVGSLLVAAILV
+385 IVTVGSLVIAGVLV
-399 YLFIA
+399 YLLIA
-404 VLSWRQGYRLSLAGV
+404 FLSWRQGYRLSMAGV

-444 REGRSLEVAVENAW
+444 REGRNLEVAVENAW
-458 KRALRTILASDA
+458 RRSIRTILASDA

-513 QLLARTKFFS
+513 TLLARTKFFS
-523 SGHPWSGFDSKALEA
+523 SGHPWSGFDSKSLKAA
-538 SGYVGRGKFRVADSL
+538 GYVGRGQFRVAPSL
-553 ASGKAEKAS
+553 SSGKVLKVS
-562 KEATKRQTIAER
+562 KEAATRQTIAER
-574 KAEAA
+574 KAQAA
-579 IAAAKKSGDK
+579 IQEADKTGGN

>member
-1 MSASN
+1 MAASS

-15 SWLLAIIVGLTGLI
+15 IWLLVIIFGLAGLI
-29 AVGSLSDENASFT
+29 GFGSTTDENASFT

-51 GTQVILS
+51 GTQIILS
-58 PLLLDGQAVTPEQL
+58 PLLLDGQAVTTEQL

-96 GDRNIIVSIPG
+96 GDTNIIVSIPG
-107 VPDENTLAL
+107 IPDENTLAL

-121 KLEFRAV
+121 KLEFRPV
-128 LVTSVGA
+128 LITSAGTPTA
-135 PSSSVDGGDQAV
+135 EVDGAGTSDP
-147 EGESTEGDATAEEP
+147 DATESP
-161 APEESAPAEQA
+161 APEETPAAEEPTA
-172 PNVPNAAPTDPSDL
+172 SPTDGSDL
-186 NWVTPELQSEFDA
+186 NWITPEIQKEFDD
-199 LDCASSF
+199 LDCASVF
-206 RQPGQV
+206 REPGQI
-212 DDPTVP
+212 DDPAVP
-218 LITCDVTGTQKYI
+218 LVTCDVNGFTKFI
-231 LGPVEVEGANISD
+231 LGPVEVDGANISD

-250 QSQTGASTNT
+250 TSSTGASTNT
-260 WAVNLDFDG
+260 WAVNLEFDE
-269 IGTQAFADVTQRLF
+269 IGTEGFSTVTQRLF
-283 PLAAPRN
+283 PLEQPRN

-304 ATQAVITGGSA
+304 TTQAVITNGSA
-315 QITGNFDRDSS
+315 QITGSFDRESS

-336 SLPIGFEVES
+336 SLPIGFEVQS
-346 QENISAS
+346 QENISAT
-353 LGSEQLTNGLI
+353 LGQDQLTSGLL

-385 IVTVGSLLVAAILV
+385 IVTVGSLLVAAVLV
-399 YLFIA
+399 YLLIA
-404 VLSWRQGYRLSLAGV
+404 FLSWRQGYRLSMAGV

-444 REGRSLEVAVENAW
+444 REGRNLEVAVENAW
-458 KRALRTILASDA
+458 KRSIRTILASDA

-513 QLLARTKFFS
+513 RLLARTKFLS
-523 SGHPWSGFDSKALEA
+523 SGHPWSGFDSKALKA
-538 SGYVGRGKFRVADSL
+538 SGYVGRGQFRVAPTLSQ
-553 ASGKAEKAS
+553 GKALKVS
-562 KEATKRQTIAER
+562 KEAATRQTIAER
-574 KAEAA
+574 KAQAALEEAD
-579 IAAAKKSGDK
+579 KSGGN

>member
-15 SWLLAIIVGLTGLI
+15 SWMLAIMVGLTGLI
-29 AVGSLSDENASFT
+29 AVGSLSDPNASFT

-128 LVTSVGA
+128 LVTSTGA
-135 PSSSVDGGDQAV
+135 ASSTVDESATTV
-147 EGESTEGDATAEEP
+147 EGESTDGATPSEEPTAE
-161 APEESAPAEQA
+161 AAA
-172 PNVPNAAPTDPSDL
+172 PNVPTATPTDPSDL
-186 NWVTPELQSEFDA
+186 NWVSLELQKQFDA
-199 LDCASSF
+199 LDCASAF
-206 RQPGQV
+206 REPGQV
-212 DDPTVP
+212 DDPTIP
-218 LITCDVTGTQKYI
+218 LITCDTTGTQKFI

-250 QSQTGASTNT
+250 QSSTGASTNT
-260 WAVNLDFDG
+260 WAVNLDFNETG
-269 IGTQAFADVTQRLF
+269 SQAFADVTQRLF
-283 PLAAPRN
+283 PLTAPRN
-290 QFAITLDGF
+290 QFAITLDGY

-336 SLPIGFEVES
+336 SLPIGFEVQS

-353 LGSEQLTNGLI
+353 LGSEQLTNGVI
-364 AGLIG
+364 AAIIG
-369 LILVV
+369 MILVV
-374 IYSAFQ
+374 GYSVFQ

-385 IVTVGSLLVAAILV
+385 IVTLGSLIVFAILV
-399 YLFIA
+399 YLVVA
-404 VLSWRQGYRLSLAGV
+404 LLSWRQGFRLSLAGV
-419 AGLIVAIGIT
+419 TGLIVSIGIT
-429 VDSFIVYFERVRDEI
+429 VDSFIVFFERVRDEI
-444 REGRSLEVAVENAW
+444 REGRSLETAVENGW
-458 KRALRTILASDA
+458 RKGIRTILASDM
-470 VSFTAAATLFLLTVG
+470 VSFTAAVTLFLLTVG
-485 NVRGFAFTLGLTTI
+485 NVRGFAFTLGLTTLI
-499 VDLIVVLLFTHPLL
+499 DLVVVVLFTYPML
-513 QLLARTKFFS
+513 QLLARTRFFS
-523 SGHPWSGFDSKALEA
+523 SGHPWSGFDSKSLKA
-538 SGYVGRGKFRVADSL
+538 SGYVGRGGFRTSEAL
-553 ASGKAEKAS
+553 ASGKVEKAS
-562 KEATKRQTIAER
+562 KEAEKRQSIAER
-574 KAEAA
+574 KAQAA
-579 IAAAKKSGDK
+579 IAEAKGKGDN